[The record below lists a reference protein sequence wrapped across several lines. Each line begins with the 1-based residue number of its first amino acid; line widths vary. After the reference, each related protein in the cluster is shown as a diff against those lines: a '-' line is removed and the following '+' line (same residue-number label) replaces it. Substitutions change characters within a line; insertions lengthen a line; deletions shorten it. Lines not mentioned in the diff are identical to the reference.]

1 MALTVVKHAFRG
13 IEVAVAFLIL
23 RAGIRM
29 IRGLKKRPME
39 MAVLAVAGVT
49 MLGINLFGVRLSSIW
64 LILFGAFCG
73 ILTWRLAGKAGVRK

>member
-1 MALTVVKHAFRG
+1 
-13 IEVAVAFLIL
+13 
-23 RAGIRM
+23 
-29 IRGLKKRPME
+29 ME

-49 MLGINLFGVRLSSIW
+49 MLGINLFGFRLSSIW